1 MKVETNN
8 IIGNVGLTS
17 EVIYATQLMCNCFIG
32 ALSCF
37 FQPTKT
43 RVLQNNSYV
52 HINFIFLKKIQ
63 DKSLRCLQK
72 EEILWKRIFQGNLF
86 LSNV

>member
-37 FQPTKT
+37 FQPTIT

-52 HINFIFLKKIQ
+52 YLHFIFLKKYKKKFTLPKKGGNPLEK
-63 DKSLRCLQK
+63 DFPRKS
-72 EEILWKRIFQGNLF
+72 FP
-86 LSNV
+86 